1 MKYLITEGLA
11 DTVMVYLIIKKLS
24 KPFKEWDAYK
34 EGLIDENGKK
44 LKTAITFKERKA
56 WTVFDRFIA
65 NLKKIMSK
73 FVGKSRFA
81 AIATSVYLLK
91 DSQKILV
98 NNNLLMEATEDS
110 ELTANLQ
117 LKIKKLM
124 NEVQL
129 ESCEIDNEMILLFM
143 IEKNLHKFID
153 KDLDFLKMGE
163 FINE

>member
-1 MKYLITEGLA
+1 MKCLLDESLA

-34 EGLIDENGKK
+34 LGLINADGEKQK
-44 LKTAITFKERKA
+44 EAITFTERKA

-81 AIATSVYLLK
+81 AIATSAYLLK
-91 DSQKILV
+91 DSNFLAQKDLIL
-98 NNNLLMEATEDS
+98 EEDID
-110 ELTANLQ
+110 LDVHTQ
-117 LKIKKLM
+117 LEIKKLM
-124 NEVQL
+124 IEVEL
-129 ESCEIDNEMILLFM
+129 ESFRSENEMFMLFM
-143 IEKNLHKFID
+143 IEKNIHKFID

-163 FINE
+163 FLDE

>member
-1 MKYLITEGLA
+1 MKCLLDESLA

-34 EGLIDENGKK
+34 LGLIDQDGKK
-44 LKTAITFKERKA
+44 QKEAITFTERKA

-81 AIATSVYLLK
+81 AIATAAFLLK
-91 DSQKILV
+91 DGKYLTQKDLILESDID
-98 NNNLLMEATEDS
+98 LDIHT
-110 ELTANLQ
+110 Q
-117 LKIKKLM
+117 LEIKKLM
-124 NEVQL
+124 NEVDMDGYYS
-129 ESCEIDNEMILLFM
+129 ENEMFMLFM
-143 IEKNLHKFID
+143 IEKNIHKFID

-163 FINE
+163 FLDE